1 MRTGRRSGLR
11 EYSFMR
17 TDGQQVIGMLG
28 GMSWESSAHY
38 YRLAN
43 ELVRDE
49 PSSALPVCRAASNNV

>member
-1 MRTGRRSGLR
+1 M
-11 EYSFMR
+11 FIMR
-17 TDGQQVIGMLG
+17 TDGQQVIGVLG